1 MKAGITRTLSR
12 LIAGA
17 AIGLAL
23 GACAGTAVD
32 TLPSAQAQPPAP
44 KPVLSEAPAKLW
56 STPNRVAQRRTAAAP
71 PRRRATSFTG
81 PVTLPEVPYSND
93 QVVRNFIQI
102 ALRAEASDMSGY
114 GRGIGVT
121 KWVTPLRYSVTGAR
135 PRDQKKINTLIAR
148 LRLLTGADI
157 AEAVDGP
164 PNFRISFVPFRER
177 DRTID
182 MLSSEV
188 ALGPAVGSMV
198 NRWRVGENEK
208 CLGLVSFHPNSSAIA
223 KADILIKDELPPQIR
238 NDCIVEEIV
247 QSLGLMNDDPR
258 VRPSIFN
265 DDQQY
270 HELTS
275 HDEYL
280 LRILY
285 DPRIYPGMSAG
296 EAMPMANR
304 IIYQLRPPIRPT
316 RGQV

>member
-1 MKAGITRTLSR
+1 MESLSAEKAPAEKSERT
-12 LIAGA
+12 
-17 AIGLAL
+17 
-23 GACAGTAVD
+23 
-32 TLPSAQAQPPAP
+32 
-44 KPVLSEAPAKLW
+44 EAPVKIWA
-56 STPNRVAQRRTAAAP
+56 TPKRTPQEKFSA
-71 PRRRATSFTG
+71 PRRRATSFSG
-81 PVTLPEVPYSND
+81 PKTIPEAPYSND

-102 ALRAEASDMSGY
+102 ALRAEASDTSGF

-121 KWVTPLRYSVTGAR
+121 KWVTPLRYSVVGAR
-135 PRDQKKINTLIAR
+135 PRDQKKIGSLIAR
-148 LRLLTGADI
+148 LRGLTGADI
-157 AEAVDGP
+157 AEAVDEP
-164 PNFRISFVPFRER
+164 ANFRISFVPFRQR
-177 DRTID
+177 DAMVA
-182 MLSSEV
+182 MLSREV
-188 ALGPAVGSMV
+188 ALGPSVGSMV

-247 QSLGLMNDDPR
+247 QSFGLMNDDPR

-285 DPRIYPGMSAG
+285 DPRIFPGMSAG
-296 EAMPMANR
+296 EAMPIANR
-304 IIYQLRPPIRPT
+304 IIYQLRPPGRSA
-316 RGQV
+316 RDQV